1 MSKVGIAIVGCGTIS
16 QLNVPG
22 YLEHPN
28 CEIVALCDVNEDR
41 AIAKAK
47 EWKINPRIYTDYDS
61 VLADEAVDAV
71 ELLSPTHLHSSQI
84 ISGLNAGKHVSCQKP
99 IATSMDEAKEI
110 RKAVE
115 NNEKIFRVTEN
126 FLYYPPIT
134 KAKELIEDDAI
145 GTPSLVRIR
154 TIRGFGMETK
164 IRPEKDAYVWRRD
177 PSKNPGGMLY
187 DDGWHKYATAIS
199 WVGGVEKVTS
209 MVTRTDD
216 FLADTPSAAV
226 MKVKDKD
233 CLITIDYSSANEMPI
248 KGKYYS
254 ADEFFEIIGPKGTI
268 WVTRCTGELL
278 DMPPVILVKGDET
291 ISYSVPADWIE
302 GFKGAARAFID
313 AITENK
319 SLDMDIDF
327 SSQVLE
333 VALAMY
339 ESSDKEA
346 TVYIKESY

>member
-1 MSKVGIAIVGCGTIS
+1 MSKVRLAIVGCGTIS

-22 YLEHPN
+22 YLEHPD
-28 CEIVALCDVNEDR
+28 CEIVALCDLDKTR
-41 AIAKAK
+41 AISKAK
-47 EWKINPRIYTDYDS
+47 EWQIDPRIYTNYDNL
-61 VLADEAVDAV
+61 LADDSVDAV
-71 ELLSPTHLHSSQI
+71 ELLSPTHLHASQI
-84 ISGLNAGKHVSCQKP
+84 ISGLDSGKHISCQKP
-99 IATSMDEAKEI
+99 IATSMEEVKQIREAVQKND
-110 RKAVE
+110 R
-115 NNEKIFRVTEN
+115 IFRVTEN
-126 FLYYPPIT
+126 FLYYPPIL
-134 KAKELIEDDAI
+134 KAKELIQDDAI

-154 TIRGFGMETK
+154 TIRGLGSETM

-199 WVGGVEKVTS
+199 WVGNVEKVTS

-233 CLITIDYSSANEMPI
+233 CLITIDYSSASQMPI
-248 KGKYYS
+248 KGKYYN

-278 DMPPVILVKGDET
+278 DMPPVILIKGDET
-291 ISYSVPADWIE
+291 ISYNVPADWIE
-302 GFKGAARAFID
+302 GFKGAARAFVD
-313 AITENK
+313 SITKNE
-319 SLDMDIDF
+319 SLDMDINF
-327 SSQVLE
+327 SSQVLQ

-339 ESSDKEA
+339 ESSDNEA
-346 TVYIKESY
+346 TVYIKERW